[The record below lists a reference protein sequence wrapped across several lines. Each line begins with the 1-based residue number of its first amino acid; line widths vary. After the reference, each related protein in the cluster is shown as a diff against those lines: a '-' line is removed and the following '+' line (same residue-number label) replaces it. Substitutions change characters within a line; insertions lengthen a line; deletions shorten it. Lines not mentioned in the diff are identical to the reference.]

1 MSYATEAEYRDAL
14 VAYRALHEV
23 FYRFH
28 KSVCPEQHA
37 SAATDH
43 PSAATDHRHANR
55 DTLAVDER
63 DYDGMVGELLPA
75 LARSYAGPRQYLDR
89 LAETLR
95 ELGVKHAASRKAP
108 FDALLTHQAYVDVDN
123 ILQDLLRERERY
135 PGVFDEAFA
144 GDRPHTADQA
154 RRSLRP
160 LEDI

>member
-28 KSVCPEQHA
+28 KSVCAPRPA

-43 PSAATDHRHANR
+43 GHANR
-55 DTLAVDER
+55 DALVIDER
-63 DYDGMVGELLPA
+63 DYDGMVRELLPA

-89 LAETLR
+89 LAETLE
-95 ELGVKHAASRKAP
+95 ELGVKHAASRTAP
-108 FDALLTHQAYVDVDN
+108 FDALLTRQAYVDVDN

-135 PGVFDEAFA
+135 PSVFDEAFA
-144 GDRPHTADQA
+144 GDRPHAA
-154 RRSLRP
+154 ERERRSLRP

>member
-28 KSVCPEQHA
+28 KSVCAEQHA

-43 PSAATDHRHANR
+43 RHANS
-55 DTLAVDER
+55 DALAVDER
-63 DYDGMVGELLPA
+63 DYNGMVGELLPA

-135 PGVFDEAFA
+135 PSVFDEAFA
-144 GDRPHTADQA
+144 GERPHTADQA

>member
-28 KSVCPEQHA
+28 KSVCAEQHA

-43 PSAATDHRHANR
+43 RHA
-55 DTLAVDER
+55 DKDALAVDER
-63 DYDGMVGELLPA
+63 DYDAMVGELLPA

>member
-28 KSVCPEQHA
+28 KSVCAEQHA
-37 SAATDH
+37 SAATE
-43 PSAATDHRHANR
+43 HRHANT
-55 DTLAVDER
+55 DALAVDER
-63 DYDGMVGELLPA
+63 DYDGMVGDLLPA

-135 PGVFDEAFA
+135 PGVFDEAFT